1 VVQLGEDQRGD
12 DEGTTNHL
20 HGFEKKLVVILI
32 AVEDRQQPTGV
43 HDERQR
49 LER

>member
-1 VVQLGEDQRGD
+1 
-12 DEGTTNHL
+12 
-20 HGFEKKLVVILI
+20 VVILI

-49 LER
+49 SER

>member
-1 VVQLGEDQRGD
+1 
-12 DEGTTNHL
+12 
-20 HGFEKKLVVILI
+20 VVILI

>member
-1 VVQLGEDQRGD
+1 
-12 DEGTTNHL
+12 
-20 HGFEKKLVVILI
+20 VVILI
-32 AVEDRQQPTGV
+32 AVEDRQQPTCV